1 MVTSVLLLYSQHFSH
16 QMRGVLP
23 TWDHSSTSWMS
34 YDSSTSWMSYHSV
47 RFWHYLPGLSGR
59 SHRLRAQSWER
70 PVASPQITY
79 TSDWSAVNQ
88 RFLECPQ
95 ILSFARMGHRTQ
107 KVRFI
112 TIADL
117 LQSVFQKIQ
126 MNSQMKEACRAMGE
140 RGGPELAWALQDCHR
155 PSTALCSPKLKLPKP
170 FALRVFKELS
180 LQCLS
185 PSCQWVGLKGL
196 TLISWSI

>member
-1 MVTSVLLLYSQHFSH
+1 
-16 QMRGVLP
+16 MRGVFP
-23 TWDHSSTSWMS
+23 TWHHSSTSWMS
-34 YDSSTSWMSYHSV
+34 FYHSV
-47 RFWHYLPGLSGR
+47 QFWHYLPGLSVR

-79 TSDWSAVNQ
+79 TSDWPAVNQ
-88 RFLECPQ
+88 RFAERTQ

-107 KVRFI
+107 SQFI
-112 TIADL
+112 AIADL
-117 LQSVFQKIQ
+117 LQSVFQRIQ
-126 MNSQMKEACRAMGE
+126 MNSQMKEVCRARDEG
-140 RGGPELAWALQDCHR
+140 RGTELAQALQACHQ
-155 PSTALCSPKLKLPKP
+155 PSTALCSLKLKLIKP

-196 TLISWSI
+196 TLISWSILLHSKSALNTNPNVIKRDPL